1 MRKGIPVIVFL
12 LLFSLIQLGSS
23 LTATKVSAELADT
36 IVPGPPGAP
45 VELAATPRNSQADIS
60 WAPPGFGNGRA
71 ILYVGTGTDSDRI
84 AMEHFTS
91 LGFTVTFAED
101 RTVTSADAGSND
113 LVFVSESSSSSYIA
127 DKFKNSTVPVVYSEP
142 YALDDAGLS
151 KANEGDFGNIAGQT
165 SVVIQD
171 SAHPLAAGLSGVVD
185 VYTQAGKINYGTP
198 GESAVIIATAAGN
211 ESQAVIFGYEQ
222 GASNVNGEP
231 ILARQVSTFLF
242 AGQEAVMTA
251 EGWTLIDAAVKWAI
265 GLEGSSETSVDANKV
280 NSYKIYRSTNPEGP
294 YTMVAEVADTKYRD
308 FGLDNGL
315 TYYYKVTSVSAGGES
330 VPSATVSVMPMAPL
344 NAPTG
349 LTSESGDGQTTIR
362 WNPVAGAES
371 YDVKRSTEN
380 GINYEMVAGGVTG
393 TEFTDVTVS
402 NGVRY
407 YYVVSAASPATAS
420 ANSASVQ
427 IVPAPGNGAPSIP
440 QGIEAIAGDAQVIL
454 TWQETSGAIYYTI
467 KRGAFNSGQYETI
480 ASHIYGTSYQ
490 DVGLDNGTTYD
501 YVISAVN
508 AQGESYPSEP
518 IAVTPAD
525 VVVVAKD
532 GTGDFT
538 TVQAAVDAAPN
549 YSKKRHVIYIKNGVY
564 REKLNVPS
572 SKTNLSFI
580 GESREGTVLVYN
592 DNANT
597 LGPDGTPLGTS
608 KSSSLFIYPTDFIA
622 KNVTIQ
628 NDSGQGTS
636 QAVAAY
642 IRGDRAYFDHVR
654 FLGYQDTLFTNNGR
668 HYYSNCFIEG
678 DVDFIFG
685 QSTAVFDR
693 CQINS
698 KRNGGMLTAASTPE
712 DIPYGY
718 VFLNSE
724 ITSDAGIQNVY
735 FGRPW
740 RPYASVAFID
750 TMIDSSIAP
759 YGWNNWNNPENEKT
773 ARYSE
778 YNSRGPGA
786 NPKARAGWSKQ
797 LTPEEASQYTVQ
809 NVLKGNDNWNPLRIG
824 IIPLSDVSAPV
835 LTLDPLDTLVNN
847 PTFTVSGRVNKQAV
861 MTMNGQHIELAS
873 DLTFRTTVELE
884 PGDNIIAVQATDP
897 SSNITVAVSL
907 RVVFDNTAPVI
918 MLDNPEGE
926 KVDNSYT
933 TSSNPY
939 PVSGRLSEA
948 STVWVNGEE
957 IKVSGDLT
965 FATKVS
971 LQQGKN
977 TITVSAMD
985 LAGNAAEPVTF
996 YVALKSN
1003 SVPEGPVQMV
1013 GAAATDAHTIEV
1025 TFNSKLNHF
1034 DEADFQLLSAMGSWE
1049 SLSPGLTPNLTVN
1062 EVSTRVNKSGQTVAV
1077 FRIQETLNP
1086 DATIQREIAEDP
1098 HNIPYLSYS
1107 YYTSDAAKNI
1117 QQADYLLSWQLDNGA
1132 WFKNMQEKYGRAWDG
1147 QEAKSDWYSSENGY
1161 IGTIDNDA
1169 TTNEILFLAV
1179 MYKETGDER
1188 YRASVLRGLDYLL
1201 EAQYPSGGWPQA
1213 YPARGNYS
1221 DYVTFN
1227 DNAMIRVMN
1236 VLTMVS
1242 KKQYPFNSDLAPDA
1256 LIVRINEA
1264 LGAGLDYILKSQ
1276 IKVDGNLTAWC
1287 AQHDPVTY
1295 VPMGARSYEHPSI
1308 SGSESV
1314 GIVKYL
1320 MALPNPSPEV
1330 QAAID
1335 GALQWLDQVKLE
1347 GIKYVH
1353 RDPQGQYFYEDPLS
1367 TTWYRFY
1374 QIGTNLPIFSGR
1386 DGVIKHNI
1394 LEIEQERRDGYRWAG
1409 EWPKK
1414 LLEVARTTGY
1424 YENRVYIKVIG
1435 NNSSNLAGE
1444 TLEIG
1449 QLIRVEA

>member
-1 MRKGIPVIVFL
+1 MRKKMSAIVCML
-12 LLFSLIQLGSS
+12 LLLSWIQMGSPVAS
-23 LTATKVSAELADT
+23 TVASAESDITTLSGVPTNLTAK
-36 IVPGPPGAP
+36 
-45 VELAATPRNSQADIS
+45 PRNSQADLT
-60 WAPPGFGNGRA
+60 WNPPVEE
-71 ILYVGTGTDSDRI
+71 Y
-84 AMEHFTS
+84 
-91 LGFTVTFAED
+91 
-101 RTVTSADAGSND
+101 
-113 LVFVSESSSSSYIA
+113 
-127 DKFKNSTVPVVYSEP
+127 PV
-142 YALDDAGLS
+142 
-151 KANEGDFGNIAGQT
+151 IT
-165 SVVIQD
+165 
-171 SAHPLAAGLSGVVD
+171 
-185 VYTQAGKINYGTP
+185 
-198 GESAVIIATAAGN
+198 
-211 ESQAVIFGYEQ
+211 
-222 GASNVNGEP
+222 
-231 ILARQVSTFLF
+231 
-242 AGQEAVMTA
+242 
-251 EGWTLIDAAVKWAI
+251 
-265 GLEGSSETSVDANKV
+265 
-280 NSYKIYRSTNPEGP
+280 YKLYRSTNPAGL
-294 YTMVAEVADTKYRD
+294 YTIVADVTETEYRD
-308 FGLDNGL
+308 FGLDNGI
-315 TYYYKVTSVSAGGES
+315 TYYYKVTSVGLSGES
-330 VPSATVSVMPMAPL
+330 APSAAAAVVPMAPL

-349 LTSESGDGQTTIR
+349 LTAISGDGQATIR
-362 WNPVAGAES
+362 WSPVEGAAS

-380 GINYEMVAGGVTG
+380 GRNYETIASGVTNLQY
-393 TEFTDVTVS
+393 TDSTVS
-402 NGVRY
+402 NGTRY

-427 IVPAPGNGAPSIP
+427 VVPAPGNGAPAIP
-440 QGIEAIAGDAQVIL
+440 QGIEAIAGDVQVIL
-454 TWQETSGAIYYTI
+454 TWQEASGAKYYTI
-467 KRGAFNSGQYETI
+467 QRGAFNSGQYETI
-480 ASHIYGTSYQ
+480 ASHIFGTSYQ
-490 DVGLDNGTTYD
+490 DAGLDNGTTYD
-501 YVISAVN
+501 YVITAVN

-549 YSKKRHVIYIKNGVY
+549 YSTKRHVIYIKTGVY

-572 SKTNLSFI
+572 SKTNLSFV
-580 GESREGTVLVYN
+580 GESQEGTVLVYS

-597 LGPDGTPLGTS
+597 LGPDGTPMGTS

-622 KNVTIQ
+622 KNLTIQ
-628 NDSGQGTS
+628 NDSGQGTG

-642 IRGDRAYFDHVR
+642 VRGDRAYFDHVR
-654 FLGYQDTLFTNNGR
+654 FLGYQDTLFTNDGR
-668 HYYSNCFIEG
+668 HYYKNCFIEG

-685 QSTAVFDR
+685 LSTAVFDH
-693 CQINS
+693 CQIKS

-712 DIPYGY
+712 EKPYGY

-740 RPYASVAFID
+740 RPYAAVAFID

-759 YGWNNWNNPENEKT
+759 YGWNNWNNKENEKT

-835 LTLDPLDTLVNN
+835 LTLDPLDAFVNN
-847 PTFTVSGRVNKQAV
+847 PTFTVSGRVDKQAAV
-861 MTMNGQHIELAS
+861 TVNGQHIEAAF
-873 DLTFRTTVELE
+873 DLTFRTTVVLELGE
-884 PGDNIIAVQATDP
+884 NIIAVQATDP
-897 SSNITVAVSL
+897 ASNMTAAVSL
-907 RVVFDNTAPVI
+907 RVVYDNTAPVI

-926 KVDNSYT
+926 KVDNSYN

-948 STVWVNGEE
+948 GTVWVNGEE

-977 TITVSAMD
+977 PITVFAKD
-985 LAGNAAEPVTF
+985 LAGNAAEPLMY
-996 YVALKSN
+996 YVILKGN
-1003 SVPEGPVQMV
+1003 SVPEGPVQMI
-1013 GAAATDAHTIEV
+1013 GATATDAHTIEV
-1025 TFNSKLNHF
+1025 TFNSKLSHF
-1034 DEADFQLLSAMGSWE
+1034 DSTDFQLLTAMGSWE
-1049 SLSPGLTPNLTVN
+1049 SLSPGLTPNLTVS
-1062 EVSTRVNKSGQTVAV
+1062 EVSTRVNKRGQTVAV
-1077 FRIQETLNP
+1077 FRIQEALNP
-1086 DATIQREIAEDP
+1086 DATFQREIAENP
-1098 HNIPYLSYS
+1098 YHVPYLTAPYYS
-1107 YYTSDAAKNI
+1107 SDAAKNI

-1132 WFKNMQEKYGRAWDG
+1132 WFKNMREKYSRAWDG
-1147 QEAKSDWYSSENGY
+1147 QEAKSDWYSSEHGY

-1169 TTNEILFLAV
+1169 TTNEILFLTV

-1188 YRASVLRGLDYLL
+1188 YKASVLRGLEYLL

-1242 KKQYPFNSDLAPDA
+1242 KKQYPFNSDLASDE
-1256 LIVRINEA
+1256 LIVRIAEA

-1295 VPMGARSYEHPSI
+1295 APMGARSYEHPSI

-1314 GIVKYL
+1314 GTVKYL

-1347 GIKYVH
+1347 GIKYVAG
-1353 RDPQGQYFYEDPLS
+1353 DPQGQYFYEDPLS

-1424 YENRVYIKVIG
+1424 YENRVYIKVVG
-1435 NNSSNLAGE
+1435 NKTSNSAGE
-1444 TLEIG
+1444 TLVIG
-1449 QLIRVEA
+1449 QLIRVEAQ